1 MQGPDWGRTLSQ
13 RCNLY
18 LLVQADQQEALPE
31 RQPQQELA
39 AAEEQ
44 AVEPAQSRIKPPHS
58 VSSSPA
64 MLVALAAMALTLVVW
79 AGKARVPN
87 LDLTPPEGLAEVQQ
101 RFMQLA
107 QALQQLSS
115 AVGKLDAAQAAI
127 SAQVSSFSQQQ
138 QGQAVSDG
146 ILTAQLQA
154 EVQREVAK
162 AMAVAAADKTVRT

>member
-1 MQGPDWGRTLSQ
+1 
-13 RCNLY
+13 
-18 LLVQADQQEALPE
+18 
-31 RQPQQELA
+31 
-39 AAEEQ
+39 
-44 AVEPAQSRIKPPHS
+44 
-58 VSSSPA
+58 
-64 MLVALAAMALTLVVW
+64 MLVALAGMTLTLVVW

-127 SAQVSSFSQQQ
+127 SAQVTSFSQQQ

-146 ILTAQLQA
+146 ILAAQLQA

-162 AMAVAAADKTVRT
+162 AMAVAWADKTVRT